1 MRVLAVD
8 AGTRRIG
15 FAVSTIGDISL
26 PFTTR
31 EITSAKQ
38 VLPAIIEV
46 SKEAEAE
53 MILIGL
59 PLNMDG
65 SHGEMADKSKAIGAS
80 VAEQTGLP
88 VKYWDERLS
97 SVSAEK
103 HMREADLSRQ
113 ERKKSIDKL
122 AAQIFLQSF
131 LDSGGAEEA

>member
-15 FAVSTIGDISL
+15 FAVSTIGDIAL

-31 EITSAKQ
+31 EVTSSKQ
-38 VLPAIIEV
+38 ILPAIIEV
-46 SKEAEAE
+46 TKEAEADV
-53 MILIGL
+53 ILIGL

-65 SHGEMADKSKAIGAS
+65 SHGEMADKCKVIGEK

-97 SVSAEK
+97 TVSAEK
-103 HMREADLSRQ
+103 HMLEADMSRKK
-113 ERKKSIDKL
+113 RKKSIDKL
-122 AAQIFLQSF
+122 AAQIFLQTF
-131 LDSGGAEEA
+131 LDSGGAAEA